1 MDALLLDDEAARVRQ
16 GASSATAP
24 ERLTLLAS
32 DESVRVR
39 ATLAMNPA
47 APADADRVLAA
58 DPDERVRV
66 LLARKLASLTQGLP
80 NDAQSRMRAQAY
92 DTLTR
97 LVADEAVRVRS
108 VIADA
113 VKDLPD
119 APKALILALARDT
132 AVMVAEPVI
141 LFSPLLTREDLLALV
156 AAAPSPGTVVAVAR
170 RPAIDEAVSDAVAAS
185 ANAAAIHALL
195 ANPSAQIREAA
206 LDALVAASAQYTDWQ
221 EPLVHRPVLPPRA
234 ARALSEIVASH
245 LLKTLAARTDLDA
258 SLSARLAERLTP
270 KTAERLTPKT
280 LDARPDV
287 TMDVALAEAM
297 RLSRSGLLTEQAL
310 LGAVRRGEAQ
320 MASALLAVAAEVP
333 VALVDRVASQRSSKG
348 LVSLV
353 WQAGFSMRAGSAVQ
367 GLLGLLPP
375 GVALAAGP
383 GGGFPL
389 SVDEMRWQ
397 MTFLAREGQR

>member
-1 MDALLLDDEAARVRQ
+1 MDMLLDDEATRVRQ
-16 GASSATAP
+16 GSNPATAP
-24 ERLTLLAS
+24 ERLLLLAN

-47 APADADRVLAA
+47 APHDANHALAA

-66 LLARKLASLTQGLP
+66 LLARKLAGFTQGLP
-80 NDAQSRMRAQAY
+80 SDAQSSKREQAY

-97 LVADEAVRVRS
+97 LVADEAIRVRS

-113 VKDLPD
+113 VKELPD
-119 APKALILALARDT
+119 APKALVLALARDT
-132 AVMVAEPVI
+132 VVMVAEPVI
-141 LFSPLLTREDLLALV
+141 LFSPLLTSEDLLALV

-170 RPAIDEAVSDAVAAS
+170 RPAIDETVSDAVAAS

-195 ANPSAQIREAA
+195 GNPSAQIREAA
-206 LDALVAASAQYTDWQ
+206 LDALIAASEDLTDWQ
-221 EPLVHRPVLPPRA
+221 EPLVRRPVLPPRA
-234 ARALSEIVASH
+234 ARALSEIVATH
-245 LLKTLAARTDLDA
+245 LLRTLAARTDVDA
-258 SLSARLAERLTP
+258 ALAARLAERLVP
-270 KTAERLTPKT
+270 KPTANRPNVTSDMAVGE
-280 LDARPDV
+280 AR
-287 TMDVALAEAM
+287 
-297 RLSRSGLLTEQAL
+297 RLSRSGLLTEQSL
-310 LGAVRRGEAQ
+310 LGAVRRGDSE

-333 VALVDRVASQRSSKG
+333 VELVERAASLRSSKG

-375 GVALAAGP
+375 GEVLGAGP

-397 MTFLAREGQR
+397 MEFLTREG

>member
-1 MDALLLDDEAARVRQ
+1 MDMLLDDEATRVRQ
-16 GASSATAP
+16 GSNPATAP
-24 ERLTLLAS
+24 ERLLLLAN

-47 APADADRVLAA
+47 APHDANHALAA

-66 LLARKLASLTQGLP
+66 LLARKLAGFTQGLP
-80 NDAQSRMRAQAY
+80 SDAQSSKREQAY

-97 LVADEAVRVRS
+97 LVADEAIRVRS

-113 VKDLPD
+113 VKELPD
-119 APKALILALARDT
+119 APKALVLALARDT
-132 AVMVAEPVI
+132 VVMVAEPVI
-141 LFSPLLTREDLLALV
+141 LFSPLLTSVDLLALV

-170 RPAIDEAVSDAVAAS
+170 RPAIDETVSDAVAAS

-195 ANPSAQIREAA
+195 GNPSAQIREAA
-206 LDALVAASAQYTDWQ
+206 LDALIAASEDHTDWQ
-221 EPLVHRPVLPPRA
+221 EPLVRRPVLPPRA
-234 ARALSEIVASH
+234 ARALSEIVATH
-245 LLKTLAARTDLDA
+245 LLRTLAARTDVDA
-258 SLSARLAERLTP
+258 ALAARLAERLVP
-270 KTAERLTPKT
+270 KPTANRPNVTSDMAVGE
-280 LDARPDV
+280 AR
-287 TMDVALAEAM
+287 
-297 RLSRSGLLTEQAL
+297 RLSRSGLLTEQSL
-310 LGAVRRGEAQ
+310 LGAVRRGDSE

-333 VALVDRVASQRSSKG
+333 VELVERAASLRSSKG

-375 GVALAAGP
+375 GEVLGAGP

-397 MTFLAREGQR
+397 MEFLTREG